1 MTHRRETQTH
11 HDLSRSMSEQ
21 IVINFDIHIEGS
33 ENKQRLVGSMDPSAF
48 SKLCWHILGYSLVH
62 GGSRSH
68 AGELFEE
75 AWEEFP
81 LSDDSIN

>member
-1 MTHRRETQTH
+1 MQNGNKQYQPE
-11 HDLSRSMSEQ
+11 LSLGKPEQ

-33 ENKQRLVGSMDPSAF
+33 ENKQRLVGSMDPSTF

-68 AGELFEE
+68 AAELFEE